1 MRQLSLQEV
10 NHISGGVAAATGESY
25 QDGIKWVTS
34 TLGAIQ
40 GYLSA
45 SPLFSYTAAGVNIGK
60 FGVGG
65 LGGAVGAVA
74 CYFLG
79 KLLTDNVVKPY
90 VG

>member
-10 NHISGGVAAATGESY
+10 NHISGGAAAATGESY
-25 QDGIKWVTS
+25 SDGIKWVTS

-45 SPLFSYTAAGVNIGK
+45 SPLSAYAVGSLQVGK
-60 FGVGG
+60 FGLGG